1 MTGAIV
7 PGIRFIR
14 LNLSVSRLAPILE
27 KLARAQSRMLGTADE
42 VPADQWRT
50 KPKGGG
56 WCAAEI
62 IAHLIMV
69 ERSVVGSADR
79 VTQHPPRRFSRFQR
93 LHFPLALVEARLVK
107 RKAPV
112 PVDPEMLGEKE
123 TMLAELRNI
132 RERMLAFIDE
142 TKERNLG
149 LYRWPHPFLGS
160 LSTYEWF
167 EMVARHEL
175 RHEKQMRE
183 IAAGYRKS

>member
-1 MTGAIV
+1 
-7 PGIRFIR
+7 
-14 LNLSVSRLAPILE
+14 
-27 KLARAQSRMLGTADE
+27 MLGTADE

-50 KPKGGG
+50 RPKDGG

-62 IAHLIMV
+62 VAHLIMV

-79 VTQHPPRRFSRFQR
+79 VTQHPPRKFSRWKR
-93 LHFPLALVEARLVK
+93 WHFPLALVEARVVK
-107 RKAPV
+107 RESPM
-112 PVDPEMLGEKE
+112 PVDPGMLSEKE

-142 TKERNLG
+142 TKERNLAV
-149 LYRWPHPFLGS
+149 YRWPHPFLGI
-160 LSTYEWF
+160 LSAYEWF

-183 IAAGYRKS
+183 IAAGYRKP